1 MLLADGYALQRSRAV
16 SDAETAPLKNCGT
29 TPIFRHISSD
39 TLGRPVRSVSGPAVA
54 KKILVAAR
62 SSGPFAT

>member
-1 MLLADGYALQRSRAV
+1 
-16 SDAETAPLKNCGT
+16 
-29 TPIFRHISSD
+29 
-39 TLGRPVRSVSGPAVA
+39 VRSVSGPAVA